1 LGCCR
6 VPGVPSA
13 PESLVRAFL
22 LPLLMSRTTQII
34 GSVLALATGVGATW
48 VSTKGVGPLPPL
60 SGLLDPTRGVWT
72 AVTQP
77 DLPTTAA
84 ADIPGLSRPVEI
96 RYDQRSVP
104 HIFAATDLDAI
115 RALGY
120 VVARDRLFQI
130 ELQTRAGEGTL
141 TELVGAAAL
150 SLDRQTRR
158 LGMPRAA
165 EKRLAALDTT
175 SMDYQLLRAYA
186 DGVNAWRASVTST
199 TRPIEYKLLNAM
211 PREYLPVHAM
221 HLFNRMGFTL
231 AHDPLELEYL
241 KTKALVGEAAAK
253 GIFDIDSP
261 VQEPIQPTDNRGP
274 RDLPFSQPA
283 PAAPDTVAA
292 RLVAELSR
300 GSRGISNAD
309 WRAGEPSE
317 AREVRAMASNN
328 WAVAPAK
335 SATGRAMLAGDPHLE
350 LTLPSIWYEVHIVVP
365 GALELGGVSIPGL
378 PGVAIGY
385 TPRFAWS
392 FTNTGADVMDFWRE
406 TVDNDVA
413 PTAYRLDGT
422 LVPFAETRVETYKT
436 PQGVVIGVDTI
447 RFTHRGPM
455 TRQGSQWLSMR
466 WTVLEASTEVSS
478 FLTASR
484 APTATAFLDSM
495 ARYYK
500 APAQNMIVADTFGTI
515 AIRSTGRF
523 PVRADSGRGIDIFDG
538 STRRT
543 DWIGDWP
550 VTWYPQSQNPAQGYL
565 ASANQEPIDP
575 AVPRPYLGVDR
586 HYEIWRALQINRLM
600 RGTPKVTPVQMQAWH
615 TDPGSVRADR
625 LVPLY
630 LRAAAARLA
639 AGDTSTALRR
649 ASELLSNWDR
659 RYTHDNTGARLFET
673 AFSLT
678 RRVTVDELRPPGDS
692 NRVTMPTEAWQLALM
707 ADSASAWWDN
717 RGTPVVETRD
727 VILAEALAAAYGGL
741 TGEFGD
747 PAKTPWTWSRTNP
760 ARVHH
765 LLRLPGFSFDTI
777 GINGGRGTLNPSAG
791 SSYGSNFGASWRMV
805 AEMGSPMRV
814 RAVYPGGQSG
824 NPGSPRY
831 ADRLSMWASGTLDSV
846 RTPRRLEELAATDI
860 RASLILSPAAR
871 GAER

>member
-1 LGCCR
+1 MARIRQL
-6 VPGVPSA
+6 
-13 PESLVRAFL
+13 
-22 LPLLMSRTTQII
+22 I
-34 GSVLALATGVGATW
+34 GSAVALVTGIGATW
-48 VSTKGVGPLPPL
+48 ISTRGAGPLPPL
-60 SGLLDPTRGVWT
+60 SGLLDPSRGVWT
-72 AVTQP
+72 AVTLP
-77 DLPTTAA
+77 DLPATAA
-84 ADIPGLSRPVEI
+84 ADIPGLTKPVEI

-104 HIFAATDLDAI
+104 HIFAATDLDAM

-120 VVARDRLFQI
+120 VIARDRLFQI

-150 SLDRQTRR
+150 PLDRQTRR

-165 EKRLAALDTT
+165 ELRLAAMDTT
-175 SMDYQLLRAYA
+175 TVDFQVLRAYA
-186 DGVNAWRASVTST
+186 DGVNAYRASVTSA

-211 PREYLPVHAM
+211 PREYLPIHAL

-231 AHDPLELEYL
+231 ANDPLELEYL
-241 KTKALVGEAAAK
+241 KTKALVGDSAAK
-253 GIFDIDSP
+253 AMFDIDSP
-261 VQEPIQPTDNRGP
+261 VQEPIQPMAGNAP
-274 RDLPFSQPA
+274 RDLRFVQPA
-283 PAAPDTVAA
+283 PGAPDSLAA

-300 GSRGISNAD
+300 GHRGLSVAD

-317 AREVRAMASNN
+317 ARELRAMASNN
-328 WAVAPAK
+328 WAVSPSK
-335 SATGRAMLAGDPHLE
+335 SATGRAMIAGDPHLE

-365 GALELGGVSIPGL
+365 GALDVGGVSIPGL

-406 TVDNDVA
+406 TVDNDA
-413 PTAYRLDGT
+413 TPTAYRLDSAM
-422 LVPFAETRVETYKT
+422 VKFADTRIETYKNA
-436 PQGVVIGVDTI
+436 QGVPLGVDTI
-447 RFTHRGPM
+447 YFTHRGPM

-466 WTVLEASTEVSS
+466 WTVLEASTEVTS
-478 FLTASR
+478 FLHASR
-484 APTATAFLDSM
+484 APTAAAFLDSM
-495 ARYYK
+495 LRYYK

-523 PVRADSGRGIDIFDG
+523 PVRADSGRGLEVLDG

-550 VTWYPQSQNPAQGYL
+550 VTWYPQAQNPAQGYL

-575 AVPRPYLGVDR
+575 SVARPYLGVDR

-600 RGTPKVTPVQMQAWH
+600 RGTPKVTAEQMGAWH
-615 TDPGSVRADR
+615 TEPSSVRADR
-625 LVPLY
+625 LVPIY
-630 LRAAAARLA
+630 QRAASGRVA
-639 AGDTSTALRR
+639 AGDTSSSLKNAN
-649 ASELLSNWDR
+649 ALLSKWDR
-659 RYTHDNTGARLFET
+659 RYTRDNTGARLFET
-673 AFSLT
+673 AFGLT
-678 RRVTVDELRPPGDS
+678 RRFTVDELVPQGKTD
-692 NRVTMPTEAWQLALM
+692 RVTMPTEAWQLALM
-707 ADSASAWWDN
+707 ADSTNAWWDD
-717 RGTPVVETRD
+717 RSTPQQVESRD
-727 VILAEALAAAYGGL
+727 MILSKALIAAYDTL
-741 TGEFGD
+741 VVQFGD
-747 PAKTPWTWSRTNP
+747 PNKTPWTWSRTNP

-765 LLRLPGFSFDTI
+765 VLKLPGFSFDTV

-831 ADRLSMWASGTLDSV
+831 TDRLPLWANGTLDSV
-846 RTPRRLEELAATDI
+846 RTPRTIEQLATTDI
-860 RASLILSPAAR
+860 RASLTLSPATPSADR
-871 GAER
+871 